1 MGFAFTYKIQD
12 KTDKSLVYYGS
23 SKLPTLDERIK
34 HHIGKYTTWKNNNNN
49 EYCYSF
55 KVLEKD
61 NYEYTIIDK
70 VYVDTDFELREYERK
85 LIENNECVNHN
96 VPNRT
101 KVEYRKVHYQ
111 ANREKEIERSK
122 QYYQDNKEKQ
132 IQYGREWRAKNK
144 EKEKERRKKKFN
156 CECGG
161 TFTLKHKA
169 KHLKTNKHQKWLC
182 QTIA

>member
-23 SKLPTLDERIK
+23 SKLATLDERMKI
-34 HHIGKYTTWKNNNNN
+34 HINKYTTWNNNNNN

-61 NYEYTIIDK
+61 NYECAIIDK

-85 LIENNECVNHN
+85 LIENNECINHN
-96 VPNRT
+96 VPNR
-101 KVEYRKVHYQ
+101 KKAEYRKVHYQ

-122 QYYQDNKEKQ
+122 QYYQNNKEKQ
-132 IQYGREWRAKNK
+132 LKIRKEYQAKNK
-144 EKEKERRKKKFN
+144 EKLKEKFK
-156 CECGG
+156 CPCGG
-161 TFTLKHKA
+161 QYTYQDKSRHF
-169 KHLKTNKHQKWLC
+169 KTNKHQEWVLC